1 MCYFNDML
9 TKDEARAALK
19 ALDISRSE
27 LASMLGQMTGK
38 KYGIQTINAWL
49 APKGR
54 AVPDAV
60 QVFLQMEMKRRR
72 IVL

>member
-1 MCYFNDML
+1 ML

-19 ALDISRSE
+19 ALDMSRTE
-27 LASMLGQMTGK
+27 LAEKLSDLTDK
-38 KYGIQTINAWL
+38 KYGVHTVNAWF

-72 IVL
+72 ISL